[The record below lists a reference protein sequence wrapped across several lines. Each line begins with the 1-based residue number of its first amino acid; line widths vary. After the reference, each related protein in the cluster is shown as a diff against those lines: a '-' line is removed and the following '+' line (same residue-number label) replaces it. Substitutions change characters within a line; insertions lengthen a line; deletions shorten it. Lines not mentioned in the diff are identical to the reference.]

1 MIDKGIIAIICLL
14 LLPMI
19 GWGAERGDTAGEC
32 R

>member
-1 MIDKGIIAIICLL
+1 MKMKCAIIICLL